1 MPVFTVS
8 ALVGVIGGFWLPVM
22 STAAVWPIILLV
34 TGVPVFWLTGG
45 RGLGMLVGFAA
56 SSLASHWYLD
66 RALPADLVRQDIV
79 LQGYI
84 ADTPVVTGA
93 AQGFHLGV
101 IRAPVAGSFPNKIY
115 LRIYGTEPVP
125 LAGECWQL
133 HVRLKKPYSPVN
145 TGVRDREIWALW
157 NRVHARGYVRPGKLN
172 RRLARACR
180 MPLLTLRRVFS
191 SRMRDVLADSPVVGL
206 VEGITLG
213 IRSGISPARWNT
225 LRDTGTAHLMAISGL
240 HIGLLAVGLWW
251 PGRCCGWV
259 INGYARNVK
268 PLVVA
273 RLLALTGALGYAALA
288 GFSVATLRASCM
300 VAVALALGA
309 AGRQISAAGI
319 LAAALLCA
327 LALNPG
333 VVLAAGFW
341 LSYLAVGL
349 LVFCITRFA
358 PATAGAPTGRCAAIL
373 QRIAHAAR
381 TQLLLCFGLALPGW
395 LLFAQV
401 SLIAPLANLF
411 AVPIFS
417 FWILPLA
424 LLGLVCL
431 FIADEVAATLLSWSS
446 IALEAMMKL
455 LDSAASRQWAVWY
468 PADGSIAVTFL
479 LAVAVACCLLPRP
492 VPGRILG
499 LPLLLLAGLA
509 AGWPDERVLSIRVVD
524 AGQGQAVL
532 IQTASHNIL
541 YDTGPAWPGGNAGQ
555 TTVVP
560 LLRSLGVKR
569 LDAVLVSHEDAD
581 HSGGADSIVRAIPTS
596 MLLRV
601 ADISDVSAP
610 GWRCQAPLH
619 WRWDGVSFAVLHPVA
634 STRGSDNNRS
644 CVLLITVGPTTIL
657 LPGDIER
664 QAEQE
669 LLARAEIGHVN
680 LVLAPHHGSRTSSG
694 DKFVTSL
701 QADYVVFSAGYAN
714 RWNFP
719 DPGVVD
725 RWRDSGSC
733 VLVTA
738 TTGSIEFVRTADGNL
753 QPLTPAR
760 SRFRRPWALRNAVR
774 AGCGGTVN
782 AGKGGV

>member
-1 MPVFTVS
+1 MPVFAVS

-22 STAAVWPIILLV
+22 STAAAWPIALLV
-34 TGVPVFWLTGG
+34 TSVPVFWLTGG
-45 RGLGMLVGFAA
+45 RGLCVLAGFAA

-93 AQGFHLGV
+93 GQGFHVGV
-101 IRAPVAGSFPNKIY
+101 TQAPVVGSFPQKIY
-115 LRIYGTEPVP
+115 LKIYGTEPRP

-133 HVRLKKPYSPVN
+133 HVRLKKPYSTVN
-145 TGVRDREIWALW
+145 SGVRDREIWALW
-157 NRVHARGYVRPGKLN
+157 NGVHARGYIRSGLLN
-172 RRLARACR
+172 RRLASACR
-180 MPLLTLRRVFS
+180 TPLLRLRRAFS
-191 SRMRDVLADSPVVGL
+191 SRMRDVLPDSPVAGL

-251 PGRCCGWV
+251 PGRWCGWV
-259 INGYARNVK
+259 INSYARNVK
-268 PLVVA
+268 PLAVA
-273 RLLALTGALGYAALA
+273 RLLALAGALGYAALA

-300 VAVALALGA
+300 VALALALGA
-309 AGRQISAAGI
+309 AGRRISAAGI

-333 VVLAAGFW
+333 VVLASGFW
-341 LSYLAVGL
+341 LSYLAVAL
-349 LVFCITRFA
+349 LIFCITRFA
-358 PATAGAPTGRCAAIL
+358 PAASGAPTGRCAAIL

-401 SLIAPLANLF
+401 SLIAPLANMV
-411 AVPIFS
+411 AVPVFS
-417 FWILPLA
+417 FLILPAA
-424 LLGLVCL
+424 LLGLACL
-431 FIADEVAATLLSWSS
+431 FLADEVAATLLSWSS
-446 IALEAMMKL
+446 AALEALLKL
-455 LDSAASRQWAVWY
+455 LDSIAGWPWAVWY
-468 PADGSIAVTFL
+468 PADGSITVIFL

-492 VPGRILG
+492 VPGRIVG

-509 AGWPDERVLSIRVVD
+509 AGWPDERILSIRIID

-532 IQTASHNIL
+532 IQTARRNIL

-560 LLRSLGVKR
+560 LLRSLGIKR

-581 HSGGADSIVRAIPTS
+581 HSGGADSIVRAIPTD

-601 ADISDVSAP
+601 AAKADVSPP
-610 GWRCQAPLH
+610 GWWCQAPLH

-644 CVLLITVGPTTIL
+644 CVLLITVGNTRIL

-664 QAEQE
+664 QAEHE
-669 LLARAEIGHVN
+669 LLARAEPGRVN
-680 LVLAPHHGSRTSSG
+680 LVLAPHHGSRTSSS
-694 DKFVTSL
+694 DEFVTAL

-719 DPGVVD
+719 DSGVVD

-738 TTGSIEFVRTADGNL
+738 TTGSIQFVRTADGNF

-760 SRFRRPWALRNAVR
+760 STFRRPWALRNAVR
-774 AGCGGTVN
+774 AGCSGTVN